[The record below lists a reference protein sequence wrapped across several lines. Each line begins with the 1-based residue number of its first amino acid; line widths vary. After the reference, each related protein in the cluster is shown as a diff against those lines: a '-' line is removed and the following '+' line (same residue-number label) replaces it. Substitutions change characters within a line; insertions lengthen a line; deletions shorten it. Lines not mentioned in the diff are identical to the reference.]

1 MHSELSYGLSIAPK
15 LQRVGSIHFPGW
27 DQPTP
32 DRYFSQAM
40 LLSEGIHNCLDPLEL
55 EQLRSRQPRRTTSMP
70 TAPPTSD
77 EVITT
82 QISLRGIYRNLRRR
96 RGPT

>member
-32 DRYFSQAM
+32 DRYFSQH
-40 LLSEGIHNCLDPLEL
+40 LF
-55 EQLRSRQPRRTTSMP
+55 
-70 TAPPTSD
+70 
-77 EVITT
+77 
-82 QISLRGIYRNLRRR
+82 
-96 RGPT
+96 